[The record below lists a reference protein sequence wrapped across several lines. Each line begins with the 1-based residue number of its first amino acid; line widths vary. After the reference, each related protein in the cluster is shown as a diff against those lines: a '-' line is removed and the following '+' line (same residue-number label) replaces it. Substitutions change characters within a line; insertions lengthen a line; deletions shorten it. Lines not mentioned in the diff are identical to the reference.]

1 MRPALTWPAW
11 ALVATL
17 AACAHVGDA
26 PRLYYDCPTGMGFEV
41 RLYEDMA
48 LIEGERGHVVLER
61 MGGIDALQYSDRL
74 MRAEF
79 GLGLDE
85 RLVRLDYATIPQPVY
100 CTRRPGPAAEART
113 WTGSVTETTPETRRR
128 LSEPAVR
135 AMPRPGPRKRLPH
148 DPDAPVETNIRSGT
162 GEVGPG

>member
-1 MRPALTWPAW
+1 MRHTATGLLAW
-11 ALVATL
+11 ALASAL

-61 MGGIDALQYSDRL
+61 VSDSDALQYADRL
-74 MRAEF
+74 MRAGF

-100 CTRRPGPAAEART
+100 CTRRPGPAAGA
-113 WTGSVTETTPETRRR
+113 TPETSHP
-128 LSEPAVR
+128 LAEPAVR
-135 AMPRPGPRKRLPH
+135 AVPRPGPRKRPPH
-148 DPDAPVETNIRSGT
+148 DPNAPVQTNIRSGT